1 MKIIVS
7 LETKAF
13 EKLIIG
19 TFNDPYFASLLAE
32 SVLRARHEEKV
43 YTKVMLELAEDDD
56 EQR

>member
-43 YTKVMLELAEDDD
+43 YTKVMIELAE
-56 EQR
+56 EEE

>member
-13 EKLIIG
+13 EKLILG
-19 TFNDPYFASLLAE
+19 TFKDPYYASLLAE
-32 SVLRARHEEKV
+32 SVLRAKNEEKA
-43 YTKVMLELAEDDD
+43 YTKVIIELAEDDD